1 MNHDFLRIG
10 KVAIIPSLTDRYI
23 IYIYR
28 SFRNLQEGLAGLY
41 LNRSNVSAMYSPLS
55 EKWNNLKQQEFTA
68 RFVPFFDLW
77 MLLPTPRKKQEKT
90 CIYYIRRTKLHK
102 TNHIYH
108 KTANKKY
115 RHLST
120 GKLAKILDSR
130 VKVYNL
136 SWNLRPKND
145 SILQRLSKAQL
156 YSSVSGNGLYRAILL
171 NMNLPLIAEE
181 GGQFKGLVT
190 TWVSGICGVG

>member
-1 MNHDFLRIG
+1 MHMRTGQPVSIHAHTHTHQTKDCCQWDGFLAFFGGLMKAHQTRLQTKYHFRII
-10 KVAIIPSLTDRYI
+10 KVETYEPWFSKHRQSCNNSKSYRS
-23 IYIYR
+23 IYHINFIYR
-28 SFRNLQEGLAGLY
+28 SFRNRQEGLAGLY
-41 LNRSNVSAMYSPLS
+41 LNRSNVSAMYSLLS
-55 EKWNNLKQQEFTA
+55 EKWNNMKHPEFTA

-77 MLLPTPRKKQEKT
+77 MLLPTPRKKQKRT

-130 VKVYNL
+130 
-136 SWNLRPKND
+136 
-145 SILQRLSKAQL
+145 
-156 YSSVSGNGLYRAILL
+156 G
-171 NMNLPLIAEE
+171 
-181 GGQFKGLVT
+181 KG
-190 TWVSGICGVG
+190 